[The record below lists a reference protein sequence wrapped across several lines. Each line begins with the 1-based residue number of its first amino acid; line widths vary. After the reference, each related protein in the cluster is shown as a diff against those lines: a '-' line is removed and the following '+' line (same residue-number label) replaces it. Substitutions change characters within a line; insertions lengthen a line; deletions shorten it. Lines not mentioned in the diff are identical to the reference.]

1 MVTANHSLMR
11 MIPRAPLYVATWLI
25 CLIATASAVPPSPA
39 GATVVGDETCLSC
52 HEEVVN
58 AFSATAH
65 GTGAGFDLKRPTCES
80 CHGPGSTH
88 VESGEAKDI
97 WTFSALPANQASDI
111 CLTCHGGAEF
121 SQFHAGAH
129 GRNDIGCTACHD
141 VHSENHQNLPKR
153 DPELCYSCH
162 QEIAAK
168 MQMPSRHPVRD
179 GKMKCGDCHDV
190 HGGLR
195 SVRSVTNTNDLCFT
209 CHADKQGPFQFEHAA
224 VVEGCNTCHD
234 PHGTTVNN
242 LLQKTEPFLCLQCH
256 HIHFQITEHLDVR
269 ATASARCTQ
278 CHTAIHGSDLP
289 SVLKSSGGR
298 GLTR

>member
-11 MIPRAPLYVATWLI
+11 LFSRIVLYATAWHF
-25 CLIATASAVPPSPA
+25 CLIAQAFAVPPSPA
-39 GATVVGDETCLSC
+39 GASTVGDETCLSC
-52 HEEVVN
+52 HQEIGK

-65 GTGAGFDLKRPTCES
+65 GNGAGFDLKKPSCES
-80 CHGPGSTH
+80 CHGPGSVH

-97 WTFSALPANQASDI
+97 WAFNTLAPDQASDI
-111 CLTCHGGAEF
+111 CLSCHGGAEF
-121 SQFHAGAH
+121 SQFRAGAH
-129 GRNDIGCTACHD
+129 GMNDVTCTACHD
-141 VHSENHQNLPKR
+141 IHSSNHQNLPRR

-179 GKMKCGDCHDV
+179 GKMKCADCHNV

-195 SVRSVTNTNDLCFT
+195 SIKTSTNANDLCYT
-209 CHADKQGPFQFEHAA
+209 CHPDKQGPFQFEHAA
-224 VVEGCNTCHD
+224 VVEGCQTCHD
-234 PHGTTVNN
+234 PHGSVVNN
-242 LLQKTEPFLCLQCH
+242 LLIKTEPFLCLQCH

-289 SVLKSSGGR
+289 STLKSSGGR